1 MAADTEGYAV
11 AGGITLAWG
20 ACSRSEICT
29 GLSPRHFC
37 AVVGLCS
44 GPALTTRGRHIQRL
58 VCSTWARN
66 RFGDRPLL
74 RRAHDLRTLALT
86 LRWAESSATPRHFC
100 AGVRLCSGPAL
111 TTRGRHTQRLVCPTR
126 ARCRVHFCAG
136 HMIPVRW
143 PLLCAASAPGDVTGG
158 RWTPAERW
166 RYFNPKHASAQRAT
180 LQDPINNIHPCAGQR
195 CRQQRPGPIPRLR
208 RADGRCNKWPEPTL
222 CTPTRT
228 RAPPCGRMIEA
239 QAMQILPEFLLLF
252 RPQPDLNGRAS
263 GVGPYR
269 ILCSAASVGQPYFGW
284 V

>member
-1 MAADTEGYAV
+1 M

-111 TTRGRHTQRLVCPTR
+111 TTRGRHTQRLVCPTWARDRVGDRPLLRWAHDPRMSGPYFALGRDR
-126 ARCRVHFCAG
+126 ATFALG
-136 HMIPVRW
+136 PGPLAL
-143 PLLCAASAPGDVTGG
+143 PLLCAGPRLCHSYAYSRVPDPGTFLES
-158 RWTPAERW
+158 RHPFYIAAR
-166 RYFNPKHASAQRAT
+166 S
-180 LQDPINNIHPCAGQR
+180 PCARGSP
-195 CRQQRPGPIPRLR
+195 RPRSPSL
-208 RADGRCNKWPEPTL
+208 
-222 CTPTRT
+222 
-228 RAPPCGRMIEA
+228 APFA
-239 QAMQILPEFLLLF
+239 
-252 RPQPDLNGRAS
+252 
-263 GVGPYR
+263 
-269 ILCSAASVGQPYFGW
+269 
-284 V
+284 